1 MSFFVVAICRTCLSM
16 GHLLKA
22 PLLLLFKGTF
32 DFSYKTRP
40 PVVSVQFIFRRVVVI
55 IFQTDERLGQT
66 RFCLAHR
73 RPLFYCVLGSDDS
86 WSRAAVYLPQK
97 CHDLLFYFFFFI
109 IFEPHRSCWS
119 SAPLLGAAEICKLQR
134 NYTKSKRSVGCS
146 DHCLLVSRR
155 LLVTASCLFYP
166 RASKTCGSCLRVF
179 FLTFLFLMPPDGFYS
194 AFKCVAQKSLACDRG
209 YCHCDCFNCSSRL
222 KTAGASLSDARPLV
236 RTRCFSRCFGSVCT
250 F

>member
-97 CHDLLFYFFFFI
+97 CHDLLFYF
-109 IFEPHRSCWS
+109 IFYFRTPPFLLEQRSTFGGSRNLQVAKKLYKKQKKCW
-119 SAPLLGAAEICKLQR
+119 LF
-134 NYTKSKRSVGCS
+134 RS
-146 DHCLLVSRR
+146 L
-155 LLVTASCLFYP
+155 P
-166 RASKTCGSCLRVF
+166 
-179 FLTFLFLMPPDGFYS
+179 
-194 AFKCVAQKSLACDRG
+194 
-209 YCHCDCFNCSSRL
+209 SRL
-222 KTAGASLSDARPLV
+222 KTVARYGILFVLSARLKDV
-236 RTRCFSRCFGSVCT
+236 R
-250 F
+250 